1 MKKIPLQELSS
12 LISRYVDGERLILE
26 NPHITKEMIDDFFQN
41 ISGNHEVTKSG
52 TPSPAR
58 HNPPSPKKKLNELI
72 IHTDGASRGN
82 PGKAGAGIAIFDYDY
97 RIIEEICKFLG
108 EATNNVA
115 EYEAM
120 ILAAQKAASY
130 QPDKVI
136 FKTDS
141 ELLVRQVKGIYRVK
155 NPNLIPL
162 YKKLMTLFKTF
173 PSWEIYHVSREEN
186 VLADTLANK
195 GIDSAA

>member
-1 MKKIPLQELSS
+1 MEKIKLQALSS
-12 LISRYVDGERLILE
+12 LISRYVDRKRLIME
-26 NPHITKEMIDDFFQN
+26 NPHITNEMIDIFFQKT
-41 ISGNHEVTKSG
+41 SGAGKAETSIAQ
-52 TPSPAR
+52 SPHSLSA
-58 HNPPSPKKKLNELI
+58 KKKFRTLI

-82 PGKAGAGIAIFDYDY
+82 PGRAGAGIAIFDGNYHLV
-97 RIIEEICKFLG
+97 EEIGKFLG

-120 ILAAQKAASY
+120 ILAAQKAVSY

-155 NPNLIPL
+155 NPTLISL
-162 YKKLMTLFKTF
+162 HKKLMTLFKTLRL
-173 PSWEIYHVSREEN
+173 WEISHVPREEN
-186 VLADTLANK
+186 SLADTLANR
-195 GIDSAA
+195 GIDSAS

>member
-1 MKKIPLQELSS
+1 M
-12 LISRYVDGERLILE
+12 VDA
-26 NPHITKEMIDDFFQN
+26 FFQN
-41 ISGNHEVTKSG
+41 ISGNYEARESIEPFPTLHNFSSTK
-52 TPSPAR
+52 
-58 HNPPSPKKKLNELI
+58 KKKLTELI

-82 PGKAGAGIAIFDYDY
+82 PGKAGAGIAIFDSNYHL
-97 RIIEEICKFLG
+97 IEETCKFLG

-130 QPDKVI
+130 RPYKVV

-162 YKKLMTLFKTF
+162 YKKLMALFKIL

-186 VLADTLANK
+186 SLADTLANK
-195 GIDSAA
+195 GIDSVA